1 MVGTPLSGAHSRD
14 RRLCP
19 PYELGFFAALVI
31 TKAMDTSDFL
41 AAALRNPFNGALL
54 DELMRLE
61 LPDAWIV
68 SGCLVQTIWN
78 QKTGRAIG
86 YGINDYD
93 VFYFDP
99 DLSWEAED
107 RMIARLRETSARLGV
122 RIEVR
127 NQARV
132 HLWYEQKHGTPYP
145 ILQHSK
151 QGIDRFLTRCTQV
164 GIQRNRNGDH
174 VYAPFG
180 FDEVEAMIVRPNLT
194 PNFSATAYRAKTV
207 RWASLWPELTVL
219 PPAEIE
225 TAK

>member
-1 MVGTPLSGAHSRD
+1 MNTD
-14 RRLCP
+14 
-19 PYELGFFAALVI
+19 
-31 TKAMDTSDFL
+31 DFL
-41 AAALRNPFNGALL
+41 AAALRNPANEAIA
-54 DELMRLE
+54 DELFRLA
-61 LPDAWIV
+61 LPDTWIV
-68 SGCLVQTIWN
+68 SGCLVQTVWN
-78 QKTGRAIG
+78 VLTTRPVD

-107 RMIARLRETSARLGV
+107 RVIGHLRETSARLGV

-145 ILQHSK
+145 TLQNSR

-164 GIQRNRNGDH
+164 GIQRSGNGDD
-174 VYAPFG
+174 VYAPCG
-180 FDEVEAMIVRPNLT
+180 FDELEGMIVRPNLT
-194 PNFSATAYRAKTV
+194 PNFSAAAYRAKTA
-207 RWASLWPELTVL
+207 RWALLWPELTVL

-225 TAK
+225 TETAQ

>member
-1 MVGTPLSGAHSRD
+1 MIRD
-14 RRLCP
+14 
-19 PYELGFFAALVI
+19 
-31 TKAMDTSDFL
+31 DFL
-41 AAALRNPFNGALL
+41 AAVLRNPVNDALL

-61 LPDAWIV
+61 LPDAWLV
-68 SGCLVQTIWN
+68 SGCLTQTIWN
-78 QKTGRAIG
+78 IRTDRPIG

-93 VFYFDP
+93 VFYFDS

-107 RMIARLRETSARLGV
+107 RVIGHLCETSSRLGV
-122 RIEVR
+122 RIEIR

-145 ILQHSK
+145 TLQNAK

-164 GIQRNRNGDH
+164 GIQRTDGGDH

-180 FDEVEAMIVRPNLT
+180 FDELEVMIVRPNLT
-194 PNFSATAYRAKTV
+194 PNFSADAYRAKTK

-219 PPAEIE
+219 TPTEIE
-225 TAK
+225 TVK

>member
-1 MVGTPLSGAHSRD
+1 
-14 RRLCP
+14 
-19 PYELGFFAALVI
+19 
-31 TKAMDTSDFL
+31 MDADDFRKL
-41 AAALRNPFNGALL
+41 ALRNPVNDALL
-54 DELMRLE
+54 GELMRLE
-61 LPDAWIV
+61 LADAWIV

-78 QKTGRAIG
+78 QKTRRAIG

-107 RMIARLRETSARLGV
+107 RVIGHLRETSAQLGV

-145 ILQHSK
+145 TLRNSR

-164 GIQRNRNGDH
+164 GIQRSGNGDD
-174 VYAPFG
+174 VYAPSG
-180 FDEVEAMIVRPNLT
+180 FDELESMIVRPNIT
-194 PNFSATAYRAKTV
+194 PNFSAAAYRTKTE

-219 PPAEIE
+219 PPVENE
-225 TAK
+225 TVS

>member
-1 MVGTPLSGAHSRD
+1 MNADNFRKTV
-14 RRLCP
+14 
-19 PYELGFFAALVI
+19 
-31 TKAMDTSDFL
+31 
-41 AAALRNPFNGALL
+41 LRNPVNGALL
-54 DELMRLE
+54 DALMRLE

-68 SGCLVQTIWN
+68 SGCLTQTIWN
-78 QKTGRAIG
+78 IQTGREIG
-86 YGINDYD
+86 YGIADYD
-93 VFYFDP
+93 VFYFDS

-107 RMIARLRETSARLGV
+107 RVIGLLRETSSRLGV
-122 RIEVR
+122 RIEAR

-145 ILQHSK
+145 TLQNSK

-164 GIQRNRNGDH
+164 GMQRTGSGDH

-180 FDEVEAMIVRPNLT
+180 FDELEGMIVRPNLT
-194 PNFSATAYRAKTV
+194 PNFSANAYRAKTT

-225 TAK
+225 TVK

>member
-1 MVGTPLSGAHSRD
+1 MTADEFRK
-14 RRLCP
+14 
-19 PYELGFFAALVI
+19 LV
-31 TKAMDTSDFL
+31 
-41 AAALRNPFNGALL
+41 LRNPTNDALL
-54 DELMRLE
+54 DELVRLE

-78 QKTGRAIG
+78 QKTGRAID

-107 RMIARLRETSARLGV
+107 RVIGRLRETSARLGV

-145 ILQHSK
+145 TLQNSR

-164 GIQRNRNGDH
+164 GIRRSGNGDD
-174 VYAPFG
+174 VYAPSG
-180 FDEVEAMIVRPNLT
+180 FDELEGMIVRPNLT
-194 PNFSATAYRAKTV
+194 SNFSAAAYRTKTA
-207 RWASLWPELTVL
+207 RWTSLWPELRVL

-225 TAK
+225 TETVQ

>member
-1 MVGTPLSGAHSRD
+1 MTAL
-14 RRLCP
+14 
-19 PYELGFFAALVI
+19 LGSLRMNADEFRKLV
-31 TKAMDTSDFL
+31 
-41 AAALRNPFNGALL
+41 LRNPVNVVLL
-54 DELMRLE
+54 DELTRLA

-68 SGCLVQTIWN
+68 AGCLTQTIWN
-78 QKTGRAIG
+78 IRTSRAID

-107 RMIARLRETSARLGV
+107 RVIGLLRETSVRLDV

-127 NQARV
+127 NEARV
-132 HLWYEQKHGTPYP
+132 HLWYEQKHGTPYSA
-145 ILQHSK
+145 LENSK

-164 GIQRNRNGDH
+164 GIQRTDGGDH

-180 FDEVEAMIVRPNLT
+180 FDELEKMIVRPNLT
-194 PNFSATAYRAKTV
+194 PNFSAAAYRAKTA

-225 TAK
+225 TVK